1 MYINGKWYTEQE
13 IDAIKQRVNERQFE
27 EFLVSGLIG
36 AVTGSAFL
44 GGLLGGSFLGG
55 LLGDFMEGTGDSWL

>member
-13 IDAIKQRVNERQFE
+13 IAAIKQRVSEKQFE

-36 AVTGSAFL
+36 AVTGSALL
-44 GGLLGGSFLGG
+44 GGLFGGSLLGG
-55 LLGDFMEGTGDSWL
+55 LLGDFMEGSDDSWL